1 LKILKLTAEN
11 IKKLRVVEITPAGN
25 VVEITGPNASGKSS
39 VLDSIYY
46 ALAGAKEIP
55 SQPIRR
61 GALKAKVKLELG
73 EITVER
79 RFSQSGGSS
88 LVVEAAD
95 GSSFTSPQK
104 MLDKLLGTLTFD
116 PLAFTRMDA
125 KKQLEEL
132 KNLVPLDVDLDAI
145 EKANLADFEART
157 ELSRKVRNLEP
168 QIGAIAFP
176 DDTPDDEV
184 SVADL
189 VEELRAAGE
198 KNTANERVKREREII
213 AGSIQDRLQRA
224 RDSRD
229 EAARLMKRAEDLE
242 LSAISDEKIAHENTD
257 RLEAIVVPDPVDTSE
272 LAQMIEGARQVN
284 AEIANKKLK
293 LRLAADLATVKGTI
307 EALGRKIDGRNELK
321 REAIAAAKMPIDG
334 LSFGE
339 NEVLYRNLPFNQ
351 ASGAEQLRVST
362 AIAMKANPKLRIL
375 RISDG
380 SLLDEH
386 SMKLL
391 GEMADANDFQI
402 WIERVDTSGKVGVVM
417 EDGEVKA

>member
-1 LKILKLTAEN
+1 MKILKLTAEN
-11 IKKLRVVEITPAGN
+11 IKKLRVVEITPDGN

-61 GALKAKVKLELG
+61 GALKAKVKLDLG

-95 GSSFTSPQK
+95 GSSVTSPQK

-145 EKANLADFEART
+145 EKANLEDFEART

-168 QIGAIAFP
+168 QINAIAFP

-184 SVADL
+184 SISDL
-189 VEELRAAGE
+189 AAELERAGAHNASIERSKSQLRQTVDEIEAHKKLAYRHRREAEELR
-198 KNTANERVKREREII
+198 
-213 AGSIQDRLQRA
+213 DRATKL
-224 RDSRD
+224 D
-229 EAARLMKRAEDLE
+229 EAAEQEIAASLEKQSQVDAIAIAEPIDTAE
-242 LSAISDEKIAHENTD
+242 L
-257 RLEAIVVPDPVDTSE
+257 V
-272 LAQMIEGARQVN
+272 QMIDGARAIN
-284 AEIANKKLK
+284 ADVGNKKLK
-293 LRLAADLATVKGTI
+293 ARLAADLATVKGTI

-321 REAIAAAKMPIDG
+321 REAIGAAKMPIEG

-386 SMKLL
+386 SMQLL
-391 GEMADANDFQI
+391 GQMADSNDFQI